1 MKVKIT
7 ESELITLIEKVI
19 ERNGLN
25 KDKKNIVEQLP
36 PGIRKGSKQ
45 HADWIRSQQ
54 GGDKDVILEKLL
66 IESQRLTRFIE
77 DARNEGGKWTVAEL
91 SSIQENI
98 NNNIK
103 EYLAI

>member
-1 MKVKIT
+1 M
-7 ESELITLIEKVI
+7 
-19 ERNGLN
+19 
-25 KDKKNIVEQLP
+25 
-36 PGIRKGSKQ
+36 
-45 HADWIRSQQ
+45 
-54 GGDKDVILEKLL
+54 L